1 MISNIF
7 GESFVRLFFYYFYLE
22 KCTIVTFLAK
32 KKKYG
37 IPLYHFDQFELKSS
51 CTVDI
56 RSIRRSVENTITM
69 DTRENFDEKARTNI
83 PDGDLHSGEKRY
95 SIVRNRWDYS
105 QPRKERQISLSC
117 FHHRYFPRFFF
128 FLSTYI
134 SPILPSINVHFP
146 GTIIKSREKVPM
158 FP

>member
-1 MISNIF
+1 MYHCNVSR
-7 GESFVRLFFYYFYLE
+7 E
-22 KCTIVTFLAK
+22 

-158 FP
+158 FPWQLNSVVSVLTSS

>member
-1 MISNIF
+1 MYHCNVSR
-7 GESFVRLFFYYFYLE
+7 E
-22 KCTIVTFLAK
+22 

-128 FLSTYI
+128 SLDLYLADFAFDKCS
-134 SPILPSINVHFP
+134 FP
-146 GTIIKSREKVPM
+146 RNDYKIPRKSSHVPVTIEFRCFRFDIELIEER
-158 FP
+158 